1 MFVWRGL
8 ELIKKEGYFG
18 FIVPDRL
25 ANNLQF
31 KNLRKEILTN
41 RTIKS
46 LWFRPEFEGVISDNM
61 IFAIQN
67 KVANKKSKIKIAVY
81 PSTEFKEISKEEY
94 LKSENLSWTIVD
106 TELKNIFDRIKEE
119 TDVFELSEKFKTKVG
134 FIAKQGK
141 VTENKSGEQIKVFK
155 GRNILRYRMLG
166 NYYFDF
172 KKSNLAGGTQDKEKL
187 SKKNKVFLRKTGN
200 KIISS
205 FDGSSTYPEQSVYFV
220 YTNEKNDKGKLKI
233 LCAILN
239 SKLMQ
244 SYYWNFAVTN
254 KDSTPQLKRVD
265 LNRFPIKLPS
275 SIQAKKIKELVE
287 RIMQFHKEGK
297 SEQDIKNVDYEID
310 QEIYKLYGLT
320 KEEIKIIEESLR

>member
-1 MFVWRGL
+1 
-8 ELIKKEGYFG
+8 
-18 FIVPDRL
+18 
-25 ANNLQF
+25 
-31 KNLRKEILTN
+31 
-41 RTIKS
+41 
-46 LWFRPEFEGVISDNM
+46 
-61 IFAIQN
+61 
-67 KVANKKSKIKIAVY
+67 
-81 PSTEFKEISKEEY
+81 
-94 LKSENLSWTIVD
+94 
-106 TELKNIFDRIKEE
+106 
-119 TDVFELSEKFKTKVG
+119 
-134 FIAKQGK
+134 
-141 VTENKSGEQIKVFK
+141 
-155 GRNILRYRMLG
+155 
-166 NYYFDF
+166 
-172 KKSNLAGGTQDKEKL
+172 
-187 SKKNKVFLRKTGN
+187 LRKTGN